1 MKTFLRTRYPRGRIP
16 SNAPVLMRMMFYQ
29 PADSTYLPTLKRK
42 LRSYPASVYYY
53 GPLTK
58 AQVPYMRRQF
68 KQMTRGQWMVFAYQV
83 IPIAPEV
90 AGNRW
95 PHRNFQ
101 RWHAYEYRKP
111 HYYKLA
117 RLSPTHY
124 YWRQTA

>member
-1 MKTFLRTRYPRGRIP
+1 MKTFKRIRYPGRTP
-16 SNAPVLMRMMFYQ
+16 SNAPVLMRMMFKQ
-29 PADSTYLPTLKRK
+29 PASLNDIPALKRT
-42 LRSYPASVYYY
+42 LTRYPAQVWYY

-68 KQMTRGQWMVFAYQV
+68 KKMTRGQWMVFAYQV

-101 RWHAYEYRKP
+101 RWSAYETRKP
-111 HYYKLA
+111 YYYRLA
-117 RLSPTHY
+117 RVAANRYKWHRTV
-124 YWRQTA
+124 